1 MSGNVRAAVK
11 LGPGRLEV
19 QQFAMP
25 EPEPGAVVLKM
36 QFSGVCGTDNRFD
49 WPVEQLIYSLAASTR
64 RHA

>member
-1 MSGNVRAAVK
+1 MSGNAGAAVK

-25 EPEPGAVVLKM
+25 EPEPGAVVM
-36 QFSGVCGTDNRFD
+36 QFLGVCGTDNRFD